1 VPLASVS
8 IKKPVAISMFYI
20 GVALLGIYSFT
31 RLGVDLLPNINMPHL
46 MVQTSYPNATPEEV
60 ELQVTERLEAQIG
73 TVPGVKKIKSVSKE
87 GMSVI
92 SVDFDWGTDMKYAFL
107 SMREKL
113 DNASFTN
120 TEIGRPVIVKSDPT
134 SSPIMTLVLTMKSEK
149 KDSTQKYIDEK
160 SGGIKFV
167 DHDAHYSEI
176 EKLIKL
182 KEDARSFFK
191 RRFEQID
198 GLAQAVITGGLE
210 REVLVETDPKK
221 LEKYEISFSQINSAL
236 SGANVNQSAGQ
247 IIKGTFRL
255 PLRSIGEYQN
265 IKEIEET
272 VVAHNKYGGVIRI
285 KDVGQVRENFKD
297 REGLTRLNGSETV
310 GFLIYK
316 ESTAN
321 TVTVAAQARELV
333 EKLKKEKSD
342 YNLTIVSDNSSFIE
356 SAISNVNQEVYI
368 GGLLAVMVLFFF
380 LGSLRHIFIIGITIP
395 SSLVLTILLMYLFDI
410 NFNIISLGGMA
421 VGVGMLLDN
430 AIVVIENVVTYCEKG
445 LSLKDAALRGTN
457 EVAMPVVAATLT
469 TMVVFL
475 PLLFIKGIAG
485 ELFRDQSLA
494 IAFSLASSIITAIT
508 LIPMLAARKKY
519 VSFDREHYNGKFIEF
534 KSPKEKKFFGKI
546 GFWICFPVVFFFK
559 TIFFFSVKAGLK
571 VSDLFQKGFAKAF
584 ARVDVFM
591 EWIIHKYEK
600 LLLWALDNRGKV
612 VAVTV
617 VLIVLTVMA
626 AIDIKKEF
634 IPASSSDEFIVE
646 LNYVPGTSLK
656 GNAEYTSAVEKE
668 ILKIKGVANLV
679 SNIGRVNEF
688 DFLNKEQINVNTTN
702 LNLKLNSYDD
712 YDSVQAEVRKILD
725 KKPELTYAF
734 KQVKNAY
741 TQIIQPSDNDL
752 VITVKNRSL
761 EKALAKGNLIVEELK
776 KANLDGIVNIRLAM
790 EKGTP
795 QYNIAVDKEK
805 CMNYDIP
812 VNLVSDQIVSSVK
825 GKTATTFSDF
835 DKKVSVNVK
844 TTEESRDNIEDVL
857 SNYVVSD
864 KKKVPIRD
872 LVNYQLVNSYNEIF
886 RDEQARA
893 IYIYADL
900 KNKSVELAVEEM
912 QKVINKI
919 HSEADENITVGGTND
934 EIRASFGGLYVALI
948 ISILLMYMILAAE
961 FESFLFPF
969 IIIFSVPL
977 GLIGGILLLYV
988 LGESIS
994 IISLLGLIILIG
1006 IADNDAVVKVEYIL
1020 RMRKEG
1026 LSVRDSIYAA
1036 GHARFRPIVMN
1047 TFTVVFGLIPMM
1059 MGLGAGTQL
1068 RIGLSIA
1075 VVGGLLSSTFLTL
1088 IIIPVLYTYLERF
1101 TRKDFNELVKD

>member
-1 VPLASVS
+1 MPLPSIS

-20 GVALLGIYSFT
+20 GIALLGIYAFT
-31 RLGVDLLPNINMPHL
+31 RLGVDLLPNVNMPHL
-46 MVQTSYPNATPEEV
+46 MVQTSYSNATPEEV
-60 ELQVTERLEAQIG
+60 ELQVTEPLEAQIG

-113 DNASFTN
+113 DNTN
-120 TEIGRPVIVKSDPT
+120 FVNTSIGRPVIIKSDPT
-134 SSPIMTLVLTMKSEK
+134 SSPIMTLVLTTKSEK
-149 KDSTQKYIDEK
+149 KDSLTKYIDAK
-160 SGGIKFV
+160 SGGIRFI
-167 DHDAHYSEI
+167 DHDSHESEI
-176 EKLIKL
+176 GKLIKL

-191 RRFEQID
+191 RRFEQIE

-210 REVLVETDPKK
+210 REILVETDPRK
-221 LEKYEISFSQINSAL
+221 LEKYDISFDNISNSLA
-236 SGANVNQSAGQ
+236 GANVNQPAGQ
-247 IIKGTFRL
+247 IIKGTFRF

-265 IKEIEET
+265 LKEIEET
-272 VVAHNKYGGVIRI
+272 VITHNKYGGVIKI
-285 KDVGQVRENFKD
+285 KDVAQVRENFKE

-321 TVTVAAQARELV
+321 TVNVAQQVRELI
-333 EKLKKEKSD
+333 EKLKKEQKD
-342 YNLTIVSDNSSFIE
+342 YSLTIVSDNSGFIE
-356 SAISNVNQEVYI
+356 NAISNVKQEVYF
-368 GGLLAVMVLFFF
+368 GGILAVMVLFFF

-395 SSLVLTILLMYLFDI
+395 SSLVLTVLLMYLFDI

-430 AIVVIENVVTYCEKG
+430 AIVVIENVVTYTEKG
-445 LSLKDAALRGTN
+445 LSLKDASLRGTN

-469 TMVVFL
+469 TIVVFL

-494 IAFSLASSIITAIT
+494 IAFSLTSSIITAIT
-508 LIPMLAARKKY
+508 LIPMLASRKKY
-519 VSFDREHYNGKFIEF
+519 VSFDREYYNQKFIEF
-534 KSPKEKKFFGKI
+534 KSPKGKKFFGRI
-546 GFWICFPVVFFFK
+546 FFWIRFPFVFFFK
-559 TIFFFSVKAGLK
+559 SLFFFTVKFGLII
-571 VSDLFQKGFAKAF
+571 SDMFQRGFVKAF
-584 ARVDVFM
+584 AKVDVFM
-591 EWIIHKYEK
+591 EWTIHKYEIM
-600 LLLWALDNRGKV
+600 LFWALDNRKKV
-612 VAVTV
+612 VIITLTLLFVTV
-617 VLIVLTVMA
+617 LA

-634 IPASSSDEFIVE
+634 IPPSAQDEFIVE
-646 LNYVPGTSLK
+646 LNFTPGTSLR
-656 GNAEYTSAVEKE
+656 GNAEYTSSIEKE
-668 ILKIKGVANLV
+668 ILKIKEVMNLV

-702 LNLKLNSYDD
+702 LAVKLTD
-712 YDSVQAEVRKILD
+712 YDSYYNVQNEVRKILD
-725 KKPELTYAF
+725 KRSELTYSF

-741 TQIIQPSDNDL
+741 TQIIQPSDNDIA
-752 VITVKNRSL
+752 ITVKNRSL
-761 EKALAKGNLIVEELK
+761 EKALEKGNQLVGELE
-776 KANLDGIVNIRLAM
+776 KAKLPGIINIRLAM

-805 CMNYDIP
+805 CMNYEIP
-812 VNLVSDQIVSSVK
+812 VNIVSQQILSSVK
-825 GKTATTFSDF
+825 GRIATTFSDF
-835 DKKVSVNVK
+835 DKKVSINVK
-844 TTEESRDNIEDVL
+844 TTEASRDNIEDVL
-857 SNYVVSD
+857 SNYVVTN
-864 KKKVPIRD
+864 KKKVPLRE
-872 LVNYQLVNSYNEIF
+872 LVSYQLTNSYNEIF

-900 KNKSVELAVEEM
+900 KDIGVDKAVDEIQNVVNKM
-912 QKVINKI
+912 
-919 HSEADENITVGGTND
+919 HREAEENITVGGTND

-977 GLIGGILLLYV
+977 GLIGGILLLYA

-994 IISLLGLIILIG
+994 IISMLGLIILIG

-1026 LSVRDSIYAA
+1026 LPVRESILAA

-1047 TFTVVFGLIPMM
+1047 TFTVVFGLFPMM
-1059 MGLGAGTQL
+1059 IGIGAGTQL
-1068 RIGLSIA
+1068 RIGLSVA

-1088 IIIPVLYTYLERF
+1088 IIIPVLYTYLEKWS
-1101 TRKDFNELVKD
+1101 RKDFNELVKD

>member
-1 VPLASVS
+1 MPLPSIS

-20 GVALLGIYSFT
+20 GIALLGIYAFT
-31 RLGVDLLPNINMPHL
+31 RLGVDLLPNVNMPHL
-46 MVQTSYPNATPEEV
+46 MVQTSYSNATPEEV
-60 ELQVTERLEAQIG
+60 ELQVTEPLEAQIG

-113 DNASFTN
+113 DNTN
-120 TEIGRPVIVKSDPT
+120 FVNTSIGRPVIIKSDPT
-134 SSPIMTLVLTMKSEK
+134 SSPIMTLVLTTKSEK
-149 KDSTQKYIDEK
+149 KDSLTKYIDAK
-160 SGGIKFV
+160 SGGIRFI
-167 DHDAHYSEI
+167 DHDSHESEI
-176 EKLIKL
+176 GKLIKL

-191 RRFEQID
+191 RRFEQIE

-210 REVLVETDPKK
+210 REILVETDPRK
-221 LEKYEISFSQINSAL
+221 LEKYDISFDNISNSLA
-236 SGANVNQSAGQ
+236 GANVNQPAGQ
-247 IIKGTFRL
+247 IIKGTFRF

-265 IKEIEET
+265 LKEIEET
-272 VVAHNKYGGVIRI
+272 VITHNKYGGVIKI
-285 KDVGQVRENFKD
+285 KDVAQVRENFKE

-321 TVTVAAQARELV
+321 TVNVAQQVRELI
-333 EKLKKEKSD
+333 EKLKKEQKD
-342 YNLTIVSDNSSFIE
+342 YSLTIVSDNSGFIE
-356 SAISNVNQEVYI
+356 NAISNVKQEVYF
-368 GGLLAVMVLFFF
+368 GGILAVMVLFFF

-395 SSLVLTILLMYLFDI
+395 SSLVLTVLLMYLFDI

-430 AIVVIENVVTYCEKG
+430 AIVVIENVVTYTEKG
-445 LSLKDAALRGTN
+445 LSLKDASLRGTN

-469 TMVVFL
+469 TIVVFL

-494 IAFSLASSIITAIT
+494 IAFSLTSSIITAIT
-508 LIPMLAARKKY
+508 LIPMLASRKKY
-519 VSFDREHYNGKFIEF
+519 VSFDREYYNQKFIEF
-534 KSPKEKKFFGKI
+534 KSPKGKKFFGRVF
-546 GFWICFPVVFFFK
+546 FWIRFPFVFFFK
-559 TIFFFSVKAGLK
+559 SLFFFTVKFGLII
-571 VSDLFQKGFAKAF
+571 SDMFQRGFVKAF
-584 ARVDVFM
+584 AKVDVFM
-591 EWIIHKYEK
+591 EWTIHKYEIM
-600 LLLWALDNRGKV
+600 LFWALDNRKKV
-612 VAVTV
+612 VIITLTLLFVTV
-617 VLIVLTVMA
+617 LA

-634 IPASSSDEFIVE
+634 IPPSAQDEFIVE
-646 LNYVPGTSLK
+646 LNFTPGTSLK
-656 GNAEYTSAVEKE
+656 GNAEYTSSIEKE
-668 ILKIKGVANLV
+668 ILKIKEVMNLV

-702 LNLKLNSYDD
+702 LAVKLTD
-712 YDSVQAEVRKILD
+712 YDSYYNVQNEVRKILD
-725 KKPELTYAF
+725 KRSELTYSF

-741 TQIIQPSDNDL
+741 TQIIQPSDNDIA
-752 VITVKNRSL
+752 ITVKNRSL
-761 EKALAKGNLIVEELK
+761 EKALEKGNQLVGELE
-776 KANLDGIVNIRLAM
+776 KAKLPGIINIRLAM

-805 CMNYDIP
+805 CMNYEIP
-812 VNLVSDQIVSSVK
+812 VNIVSQQILSSVK
-825 GKTATTFSDF
+825 GRIATTFSDF
-835 DKKVSVNVK
+835 DKKVSINVK
-844 TTEESRDNIEDVL
+844 TTETSRDNIEDVL
-857 SNYVVSD
+857 SNYVVTN
-864 KKKVPIRD
+864 KKKVPLRE
-872 LVNYQLVNSYNEIF
+872 LVSYQLTNSYNEIF

-900 KNKSVELAVEEM
+900 KDIGVDKAVDEIQNVVNKM
-912 QKVINKI
+912 
-919 HSEADENITVGGTND
+919 HREAEENITVGGTND

-977 GLIGGILLLYV
+977 GLIGGILLLYA

-994 IISLLGLIILIG
+994 IISMLGLIILIG

-1026 LSVRDSIYAA
+1026 LPVRESIIAA

-1047 TFTVVFGLIPMM
+1047 TFTVVFGLFPMM
-1059 MGLGAGTQL
+1059 IGIGAGTQL
-1068 RIGLSIA
+1068 RIGLSVA

-1088 IIIPVLYTYLERF
+1088 IIIPVLYTYLEKWS
-1101 TRKDFNELVKD
+1101 RKDFNELVKD